1 MGRNSVVDSSIRQQ
15 VENKNRLQDL
25 YNRLFT
31 KKRTKVYAVDTSS
44 PKIQNTHPSI
54 ERRGLEELLEQIPL
68 NEQKIGQD
76 YVETLS
82 LNMDGL
88 LKKSTSKKIQ
98 GMSRQ
103 RNAIKAL
110 SSSPKKTINIITT
123 DRVVLVNF
131 ELANIIKILQDKDLS
146 TSTIQILILRP
157 VKILPEDYTDID
169 DYYNAI
175 LHYHIAF
182 FELMKLIKGMSSITH
197 LELSNFTIDISNF
210 FNKSK
215 QDFVD
220 YLFKNILNKKALKH
234 FNFNDNAFID
244 DVKEREYSSFIELY
258 NNKNFNKHP
267 SQLVAMRIRLLFLLE
282 WACNNNIITQNP
294 DSYIY
299 KKWLEWL
306 AYEKISPQKHKSSFL
321 KTLKLATIEAEWNK
335 IYTDDKDVQGFNVDK
350 TTEHYKEFIRV
361 WNTPNKGFYL
371 QTEGFYRDFYTDMK
385 DSIMKSFVP
394 DEYCKLLA
402 ERNEGFYKAFDETE
416 YGRFLLKKGREKRSD
431 ILIIY
436 KPTTKKEKIRD
447 EWFKW
452 LLSNN
457 TVAGITFTNK
467 YDDIVERLFIV
478 IEGFKEAFDKGK
490 VNGLNNYEYDSFLS
504 CLIYSIVISFDEEV
518 MKNIIREFD
527 INKYNPTEYNLT
539 EKFNDIIANKAR
551 DKITFTTLQ
560 FTKELSGG
568 RKTKTKVAREAPKKT
583 PKISLKAPKKT
594 PKISLKAPK
603 KTPKQPKVAREA
615 PKKTPKQPKVAREAP
630 KKTPKQPKVA
640 LKETKKP
647 SKAPN
652 KTPKQPTKQ
661 PNIARKVNKKK

>member
-1 MGRNSVVDSSIRQQ
+1 MGRNSVIDSSIRQQ
-15 VENKNRLQDL
+15 VENKNRLQGL
-25 YNRLFT
+25 YRLFT

-54 ERRGLEELLEQIPL
+54 ERRGLEKLLEQIPL

-131 ELANIIKILQDKDLS
+131 ELANIIDTLNGIDLS
-146 TSTIQILILRP
+146 QIKILILRC
-157 VKILPEDYTDID
+157 VKIENESYTDID
-169 DYYNAI
+169 DYYNDI
-175 LHYHIAF
+175 RHYHIVF
-182 FELMKLIKGMSSITH
+182 FKLMELIKDMTSITH
-197 LELSNFTIDISNF
+197 LELSNFTIDISDF
-210 FNKSK
+210 FNISK
-215 QDFVD
+215 EDFVD

-267 SQLVAMRIRLLFLLE
+267 SQLVAMRTRMLYLLE
-282 WACNNNIITQNP
+282 WACNNNKITKNP

-299 KKWLEWL
+299 KKWLEWM
-306 AYEKISPQKHKSSFL
+306 AYENKSRPKSFL
-321 KTLKLATIEAEWNK
+321 GFLGKNPKLATIEAEWNK

-416 YGRFLLKKGREKRSD
+416 YGRFLLKKRREKRSD

-436 KPTTKKEKIRD
+436 KPTTKEEKIRD

-457 TVAGITFTNK
+457 TVAGITFTNN
-467 YDDIVERLFIV
+467 YDDIIERLFIV

-490 VNGLNNYEYDSFLS
+490 VKGLNNYEYDSFLS

-527 INKYNPTEYNLT
+527 INKYNPSEYNLT
-539 EKFNDIIANKAR
+539 KKFNDIIKHKAATKS
-551 DKITFTTLQ
+551 KIVFQTSK

-568 RKTKTKVAREAPKKT
+568 RKMNPKQPTKPKVA
-583 PKISLKAPKKT
+583 LKAPKKPPKALTKT
-594 PKISLKAPK
+594 PKQSTKPKVAFKAPK
-603 KTPKQPKVAREA
+603 KPPKALTKTPNQPTVAR
-615 PKKTPKQPKVAREAP
+615 
-630 KKTPKQPKVA
+630 
-640 LKETKKP
+640 
-647 SKAPN
+647 KAPT
-652 KTPKQPTKQ
+652 KPTTV
-661 PNIARKVNKKK
+661 ARKVNKKK